1 MSDTIKTTK
10 ELKID
15 MYFVDGDTRVQRL
28 KNPRDDITRQEII
41 DLQALIRTNNLL
53 IGDRARAAFGR
64 ISTAD
69 IVNTTVTDLDISG
82 E

>member
-1 MSDTIKTTK
+1 MSDTVKTTR

-28 KNPRDDITRQEII
+28 KNPRTNITSQEII
-41 DLQALIRTNNLL
+41 DLQTLIRTNNLL
-53 IGDRARAAFGR
+53 IGDRARATFGR

-69 IVNTTVTDLDISG
+69 IVNTTVTDLDLST
-82 E
+82 